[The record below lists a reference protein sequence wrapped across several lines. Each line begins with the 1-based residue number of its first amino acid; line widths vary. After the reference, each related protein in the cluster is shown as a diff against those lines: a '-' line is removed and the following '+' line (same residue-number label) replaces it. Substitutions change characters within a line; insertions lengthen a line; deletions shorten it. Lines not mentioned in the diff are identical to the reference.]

1 MTALTIRHSERG
13 IKAIE
18 YGVVGDVLFWCIK
31 VCVGDTIFTDDVLS
45 AWVKIFSR
53 MLRTIVPIAVQFERR
68 GMHQSKQGRTLYEV
82 SSVKELPS
90 TTMTSAG
97 NRNHNDTATTTK

>member
-1 MTALTIRHSERG
+1 MTALTVRHSERG

-31 VCVGDTIFTDDVLS
+31 VCVGETVFTDDVLS

-53 MLRTIVPIAVQFERR
+53 MLRIIVPIAVQFERR
-68 GMHQSKQGRTLYEV
+68 GVHQSKTGRTLYEV
-82 SSVKELPS
+82 AGVMELPS
-90 TTMTSAG
+90 TTLTSASV
-97 NRNHNDTATTTK
+97 NNDNSNTK